1 MMTDT
6 EMLELIDK
14 KASEYS
20 GMGGDLISAIGI
32 FVLCRLYGWKVMR
45 LISSRR
51 QWNLANEI
59 FGDMKTIT
67 PDRGKYARK
76 SVGLIIADKLGDYW
90 AFVRGQINTKEDIEK
105 NRKLIINDVEL

>member
-1 MMTDT
+1 MLELTDA

-20 GMGGDLISAIGI
+20 GMGGNLISAIGVL
-32 FVLCRLYGWKVMR
+32 VLCRLYGWKVMR
-45 LISSRR
+45 LISSRK
-51 QWNLANEI
+51 QWNHANEI
-59 FGDMKTIT
+59 FGDIKTIT

-90 AFVRGQINTKEDIEK
+90 GFMRGQVNTKEDVEK
-105 NRKLIINDVEL
+105 NRKLLVD